1 MRVTRRTRG
10 GLTADVNECLLDC
23 VDEPEGG
30 CCTAIFEVERDGRV
44 DVPHGL
50 RAWDN
55 RPACHLRLPV
65 LAPSRTP
72 VRSLAKYA

>member
-1 MRVTRRTRG
+1 MCVARRSRVD
-10 GLTADVNECLLDC
+10 LTGDVNERLLDC

-30 CCTAIFEVERDGRV
+30 GCTAIFEKERDGRV

-55 RPACHLRLPV
+55 RLVCHLRLRV